1 MIARRLRA
9 HAAPLLIT
17 VLTAGSV
24 LGSAACDRVPLTA
37 PTQSTIQLFATGTS
51 VAPNGTVELVATV
64 TEQAGTPVQNG
75 TVVSFTTTLGRI
87 DPAEARTQNG
97 KATVRL
103 IADGRSGVATVTAFS
118 GAAENATLELP
129 IGSAA
134 VETLV
139 VRAEPAG
146 LGSTGGS
153 TQIVAL
159 VRDLAGNPLPG
170 ASVAFTTTA
179 GSLSSGVVTTDAAGE
194 ARTTLT
200 TSREATVTAS
210 VGPVTGET
218 TVSVDL
224 AVGLNVTITPDPP
237 IEGRPTNFA
246 IDVTVPDGAN
256 PVQRLDINFGDGATR
271 SLSIPSGGGT
281 TNISHIYGD
290 GTFTVTIS
298 VIDSAGNTQTQQ
310 SIITVIDAPAIPLTV
325 TANPVAPAVGQ
336 TVLFTAAAT
345 PGAGVSVSRYEWEF
359 GDGSQTSTTAN
370 STTHA
375 YGAAGSRIVRVT
387 AIGSDGSRGEA
398 STVVTVS

>member
-139 VRAEPAG
+139 VRAEPAEARWSPSNV
-146 LGSTGGS
+146 LAWAPPGSSMRSPTWA
-153 TQIVAL
+153 TV
-159 VRDLAGNPLPG
+159 P
-170 ASVAFTTTA
+170 
-179 GSLSSGVVTTDAAGE
+179 TDA
-194 ARTTLT
+194 
-200 TSREATVTAS
+200 
-210 VGPVTGET
+210 
-218 TVSVDL
+218 
-224 AVGLNVTITPDPP
+224 
-237 IEGRPTNFA
+237 
-246 IDVTVPDGAN
+246 
-256 PVQRLDINFGDGATR
+256 
-271 SLSIPSGGGT
+271 
-281 TNISHIYGD
+281 
-290 GTFTVTIS
+290 
-298 VIDSAGNTQTQQ
+298 
-310 SIITVIDAPAIPLTV
+310 
-325 TANPVAPAVGQ
+325 
-336 TVLFTAAAT
+336 
-345 PGAGVSVSRYEWEF
+345 
-359 GDGSQTSTTAN
+359 
-370 STTHA
+370 
-375 YGAAGSRIVRVT
+375 
-387 AIGSDGSRGEA
+387 
-398 STVVTVS
+398 